1 MEWCGVVLQVR
12 VHNLNLWL
20 DREGNPKGDRADATL
35 LDAPWSVHAPKLI
48 LWAGAEAL
56 KATSVHLVLNRLALL
71 PFALL
76 PTYFTQSTLLPP
88 VHASCVMRHQMRQS
102 SL

>member
-1 MEWCGVVLQVR
+1 MPYTFTPLSFCGIHSPLTILLGVQTPPHDVHELEIMDCCGVGLQVR

-56 KATSVHLVLNRLALL
+56 KATSVHLVLNR
-71 PFALL
+71 
-76 PTYFTQSTLLPP
+76 
-88 VHASCVMRHQMRQS
+88 
-102 SL
+102 

>member
-1 MEWCGVVLQVR
+1 MRTLCLNVGTNAYKILLQVR

-35 LDAPWSVHAPKLI
+35 LDAPWAVHTPKLI

-56 KATSVHLVLNRLALL
+56 KATSVHLVLNRCVLLSPDLVNRHFPCTIACLAV
-71 PFALL
+71 A
-76 PTYFTQSTLLPP
+76 
-88 VHASCVMRHQMRQS
+88 
-102 SL
+102 